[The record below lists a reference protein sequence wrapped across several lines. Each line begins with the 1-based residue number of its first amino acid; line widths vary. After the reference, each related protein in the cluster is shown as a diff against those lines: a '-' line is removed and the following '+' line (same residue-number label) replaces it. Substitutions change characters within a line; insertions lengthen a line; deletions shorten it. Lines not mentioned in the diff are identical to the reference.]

1 MSRPKITQKEID
13 EKMRLVEMKREQIL
27 AEKIK
32 QSQATTIKQDTIKQR
47 QSQETEYSMN
57 KVKNNELGF

>member
-1 MSRPKITQKEID
+1 LVSRPKITQKEID

-32 QSQATTIKQDTIKQR
+32 QSQVSTIKQDTIKQR
-47 QSQETEYSMN
+47 QTQETEYSL
-57 KVKNNELGF
+57 KQVNN

>member
-1 MSRPKITQKEID
+1 
-13 EKMRLVEMKREQIL
+13 MRLVEMKREQIL

>member
-1 MSRPKITQKEID
+1 LVSRPKITQKEID

-32 QSQATTIKQDTIKQR
+32 QSQVSTIKQDTIKQR
-47 QSQETEYSMN
+47 QTQETEYSL
-57 KVKNNELGF
+57 KQVKN